1 MTAGAGESRAFRGGF
16 IVRRSLIA
24 VAPVVALLLA
34 ACGSSA
40 SSSSAPVASGTSASA
55 SASATCSPASL
66 QTITPGK
73 FTVATG
79 SPAFPPW
86 VSDDKPESGK
96 GYEAALTYAV
106 AKQLGYTDAD
116 VVWMRTTFDSAIA
129 PGPKKFDV
137 NVQQFTITDV
147 RKKAVDFSSGYY
159 DLTQAV
165 VTYVGSPIEKVT
177 TVAGLKGAKLG
188 AAVGTTSLTAI
199 DTVIA
204 PTTKTKVYNNNDD
217 AVAALKAKQID
228 GLVVDLPTAFYV
240 AFGQLDNG
248 AIVGQLPNTADQKEQ
263 LGYLLAKGSPLTAC
277 VTQAVDALR
286 ADGTLA
292 KLQDQWLAQ
301 GGAPVLS

>member
-1 MTAGAGESRAFRGGF
+1 MTAGAGESRAFRGGL

-40 SSSSAPVASGTSASA
+40 SSSSAPAASGTSASA
-55 SASATCSPASL
+55 SATCAPSSL
-66 QTITPGK
+66 QTLAAGK

-79 SPAFPPW
+79 APAFSPW
-86 VSDDKPESGK
+86 VIDDKPESGK
-96 GYEAALTYAV
+96 GFESAVTYAV
-106 AKQLGYTDAD
+106 AKKLGYTDAD
-116 VVWMRTTFDSAIA
+116 VVWMRTGFDEAIA

-137 NVQQFTITDV
+137 NIQQFTISAD

-165 VTYVGSPIEKVT
+165 VTYKGSPIEKAT
-177 TVAGLKGAKLG
+177 SLAALKDAKLG
-188 AAVGTTSLTAI
+188 AAVGTTSLDAITASI
-199 DTVIA
+199 Q
-204 PTTKTKVYNNNDD
+204 PTTAPKVYNNNDD

-228 GLVVDLPTAFYV
+228 GLVVDLPTAFFI
-240 AFGQLDNG
+240 AFGELDNG
-248 AIVGQLPNTADQKEQ
+248 VLIGQLPNSADQKEQ
-263 LGYLLAKGSPLTAC
+263 LGFLLAKGSTLTQC

-292 KLQDQWLAQ
+292 KLQDQWLSASA
-301 GGAPVLS
+301 GAPVLS

>member
-1 MTAGAGESRAFRGGF
+1 
-16 IVRRSLIA
+16 
-24 VAPVVALLLA
+24 
-34 ACGSSA
+34 
-40 SSSSAPVASGTSASA
+40 
-55 SASATCSPASL
+55 
-66 QTITPGK
+66 
-73 FTVATG
+73 
-79 SPAFPPW
+79 
-86 VSDDKPESGK
+86 
-96 GYEAALTYAV
+96 
-106 AKQLGYTDAD
+106 
-116 VVWMRTTFDSAIA
+116 MRTTFDSAIA

-137 NVQQFTITDV
+137 NIQQFTITDE

-165 VTYVGSPIEKVT
+165 VTYTGSPIEKVT
-177 TVAGLKGAKLG
+177 TVAGLKDAKLG
-188 AAVGTTSLTAI
+188 AAVGTTSLTAHRHGRSSRR
-199 DTVIA
+199 
-204 PTTKTKVYNNNDD
+204 TKAKVYNNNDD